1 MYCNTVHNSRIVLTN
16 QISSPATGRLKD
28 EALEWEQYVDLEI
41 GVHVRRCC
49 YHILLEHPEIVTPF
63 FTLNGPWYGKLYIR
77 IVFPELK
84 KAMRKFMNINAES
97 AQRSKQKLGVAID
110 RLHRHLQDKAF
121 LVGDRFTRADLSA
134 ASLLAPLCRPEKYGL
149 KWPDQLPQQYQ
160 NLVDSFQPKVNWVDE
175 IYARFR

>member
-49 YHILLEHPEIVTPF
+49 YHILLEHPDIVIPF
-63 FTLNGPWYGKLYIR
+63 FTLNGPWYGKLYIK
-77 IVFPELK
+77 IVFPELRN
-84 KAMRKFMNINAES
+84 AMRKFMNINAES
-97 AQRSKQKLGVAID
+97 AQRSKQKLGVAIN
-110 RLHRHLQDKAF
+110 RLHRHLQDNAF
-121 LVGDRFTRADLSA
+121 LVGDRVTRADLSA
-134 ASLLAPLCRPEKYGL
+134 VSLLAPLCRSEKYGL
-149 KWPDQLPQQYQ
+149 KWPDQLPRQYQ
-160 NLVDSFQPKVNWVDE
+160 NLVDNFQPKINWVDE